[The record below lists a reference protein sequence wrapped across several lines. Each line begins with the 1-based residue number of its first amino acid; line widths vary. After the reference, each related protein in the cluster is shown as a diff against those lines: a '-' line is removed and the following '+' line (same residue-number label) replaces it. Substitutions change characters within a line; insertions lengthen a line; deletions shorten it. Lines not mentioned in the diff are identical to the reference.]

1 MGKAVHAAETLLRHR
16 TAQQYPHSPLL
27 LLLLTF
33 PLPSLPSPASAPRC
47 PGSPAPSTR
56 TKYGGK
62 EEEEGLDME
71 GGGRVGGERGYFFS
85 GRHGHDK
92 ASLVS
97 RRCHDLE
104 FWD

>member
-1 MGKAVHAAETLLRHR
+1 MA
-16 TAQQYPHSPLL
+16 
-27 LLLLTF
+27 
-33 PLPSLPSPASAPRC
+33 
-47 PGSPAPSTR
+47 GSQGNTS

-104 FWD
+104 VKPLSL

>member
-1 MGKAVHAAETLLRHR
+1 MIVASKVYISFHSITGEMQNHSAAF
-16 TAQQYPHSPLL
+16 S
-27 LLLLTF
+27 
-33 PLPSLPSPASAPRC
+33 
-47 PGSPAPSTR
+47 

-104 FWD
+104 VKPLSL